1 MSSAILA
8 SNQNSALINVLDA
21 SPAKVNPHTYSL
33 DKIYPF
39 SSCQWVEHTPSNSNT
54 VLGQSNTFDILKY
67 GILTQLILEFDLYH
81 STNVTGTAGNGTK
94 ISMPAIQ
101 LIDSIELVSSSR
113 VIQRLTRFD
122 LMAMASDGSKSS
134 QEAFAKGVAHSSGS
148 GTNVALTHSATV
160 ADTRACINITFP
172 LLGSSRTQ
180 LNTTFNE
187 PARVVVN
194 WSNQKIYSGGST
206 QAFGIPKIDN
216 CKITGRYINYNNE
229 DDSALLNENYKDGTL
244 SQLTYE
250 YFDEVSS
257 NAELVV
263 KTTDDSVF
271 GNAGCEVEIKDT
283 GVVSDIY
290 VMLIADPSDQTL
302 TGGSGLS
309 AGLAVATMAKVGKPL
324 PLTEIEFV
332 ASGQTIF
339 SGNTDMLQLYGR
351 VDPSSGQF
359 YENGFTDNTNHI
371 TGLGLENVYRLQ
383 LGQDAHKNFC
393 SGGISMRELNAPKI
407 RVKRQADTPSSGGQ
421 LNARLRVVLRKHSVI
436 TCESSNG
443 RMVSSL
449 NN

>member
-1 MSSAILA
+1 MSSAQLA

-39 SSCQWVEHTPSNSNT
+39 SSCQWVEHVPSNSNT
-54 VLGQSNTFDILKY
+54 VLGQSNTFDLLKY
-67 GILTQLILEFDLYH
+67 GILTQLILEFDIYH
-81 STNVTGTAGNGTK
+81 STDVTGTSGNGAK
-94 ISMPAIQ
+94 ANMPALQ

-122 LMAMASDGSKSS
+122 LLAMASDFNKCA
-134 QEAFAKGVAHSSGS
+134 QEAFAKGVAHKAGS

-194 WSNQKIYSGGST
+194 WSSQKIYSGASSGT
-206 QAFGIPKIDN
+206 TFTFGKPKVDN

-250 YFDEVSS
+250 YFDEVAS
-257 NAELVV
+257 NATIT
-263 KTTDDSVF
+263 KATADTVF
-271 GNAGCEVEIKDT
+271 GESGCEVEIKDT

-290 VMLIADPSDQTL
+290 VMLIPEGTDQVITS
-302 TGGSGLS
+302 SGVN
-309 AGLAVATMAKVGKPL
+309 AATMKIMGAPQPL
-324 PLTEIEFV
+324 EEIELI

-339 SGNTDMLQLYGR
+339 SGRTEMLQLYGR
-351 VDPSSGQF
+351 VDPSSGEF
-359 YENGFTDNTNHI
+359 YSNGFSDNATNGL
-371 TGLGLENVYRLQ
+371 TGYGLENVYRLQ
-383 LGQDAHKNFC
+383 FGQDSHKNFC

-407 RVKRQADTPSSGGQ
+407 RVKRSKVTVSGGTQ
-421 LNARLRVVLRKHSVI
+421 PHARLHVVLRKHSVI
-436 TCESSNG
+436 TTESSNG
-443 RMVSSL
+443 RLVSSL

>member
-1 MSSAILA
+1 MSSAQLA

-39 SSCQWVEHTPSNSNT
+39 SSCQWVEHAPSNSNS
-54 VLGQSNTFDILKY
+54 VLGQSNTFDLLKY
-67 GILTQLILEFDLYH
+67 GILTQLVLEFSVSH
-81 STNVTGTAGNGTK
+81 STNKSGSATNGAK
-94 ISMPAIQ
+94 CSLPALQ

-122 LMAMASDGSKSS
+122 LLAMCSDQNIGGQQAFMTGMAHKSTS
-134 QEAFAKGVAHSSGS
+134 GAVAE
-148 GTNVALTHSATV
+148 LTFSATV
-160 ADTRACINITFP
+160 PDSTACINVTFP

-206 QAFGIPKIDN
+206 QELGTPAVSN
-216 CKITGRYINYNNE
+216 VKITGRYINYNNE

-250 YFDEVSS
+250 YFDEVSTS
-257 NAELVV
+257 AV
-263 KTTDDSVF
+263 TTPAADDTVF
-271 GNAGCEVEIKDT
+271 GNDGTEVEIKDT

-290 VMLIADPSDQTL
+290 VMLIPEGVDQIL
-302 TGGSGLS
+302 TGTG
-309 AGLAVATMAKVGKPL
+309 AVSPATMGTMGKPL
-324 PLTEIEFV
+324 ALEEIEFV

-339 SGNTDMLQLYGR
+339 SGKTSMLQLYGR
-351 VDPSSGQF
+351 VDPSSGRF
-359 YENGFTDNTNHI
+359 THSGFSSNTNHSL
-371 TGLGLENVYRLQ
+371 GVGLENVYRIQ
-383 LGQDAHKNFC
+383 LGQDSHKNFC

-407 RVKRQADTPSSGGQ
+407 RVKRKLTNPSAGGRPK
-421 LNARLRVVLRKHSVI
+421 ARLHVVLRKHSVI
-436 TCESSNG
+436 TTESSNG
-443 RMVSSL
+443 RVVSSL